1 MRDGRLIARRVRDA
15 AQLILP
21 RGARV
26 GVEVTDPVAP
36 VFTMSVR
43 VGTVVHR
50 VTTGWAGEG
59 WPADVER
66 LLRLAPGLNA
76 VAAHALSVGARRL
89 LDERGVGWFD
99 EAGAANLLLDSGLVV
114 VRDGAGTQQVAAD
127 AGGWTASTIAVAEAI
142 LVGSSARVDA
152 VERATRLSRGA
163 VAKALVVLEREELL
177 ERSVAR
183 GPASARRVVDTDRL
197 LDRYAAAVAEAQ
209 RRAPARLFHRLW
221 TDPME
226 ALSGELAPALNR
238 AGLAWAVTDAAA
250 SMLLAPYLSNIAVVD
265 LYVGEE
271 EFGDVA
277 QLERL
282 LDARVVEHGQR
293 IEVRRAPT
301 ALTALA
307 GEVIDGVRCAPLPRV
322 YADLAAK
329 GGRFAEAAQHL
340 RETRIDARASA

>member
-1 MRDGRLIARRVRDA
+1 MRDGQLVAKRVRDA
-15 AQLILP
+15 ARLILP

-36 VFTMSVR
+36 LFTVSVR
-43 VGTVVHR
+43 VGSVVHEM
-50 VTTGWAGEG
+50 VTGWAGEG

-66 LLRLAPGLNA
+66 LLRLAPGVDA
-76 VAAHALSVGARRL
+76 VAAHAVSVGARRL

-99 EAGAANLLLDSGLVV
+99 ETGAANVVLASGLVV
-114 VRDGAGTQQVAAD
+114 VREGEHRQPVAAD
-127 AGGWTASTIAVAEAI
+127 AGGWTASTVAVAEAV
-142 LVGSSARVDA
+142 LVGSSARVDE
-152 VERATRLSRGA
+152 VERATGLSRGA
-163 VAKALVVLEREELL
+163 VAKALAVLEGEELL
-177 ERSVAR
+177 ARSVAR
-183 GPASARRVVDTDRL
+183 GPASGRRVVDADRL
-197 LDRYAAAVAEAQ
+197 LDRYAAAVAEGE

-226 ALSGELAPALNR
+226 ALTGELAAALDR
-238 AGLAWAVTDAAA
+238 AGVAWAVTGAAA
-250 SMLLAPYLSNIAVVD
+250 SMLLAPYLSNVTVVD
-265 LYVGEE
+265 LYVDEE
-271 EFGDVA
+271 PFGDVA

-282 LDARVVEHGQR
+282 LDARVVERGQR

-301 ALTALA
+301 ALTAVA
-307 GEVIDGVRCAPLPRV
+307 GEVVNGVRCAPLPRV